1 MKTRVRRVTRGD
13 ISRRVVLLTKHI
25 GTRVVWWPRTESD
38 PEPETTPQGA
48 DRGGTLAQCGI
59 VETLRNYDL
68 PQNILGDLMPINVQ
82 AIYEQ
87 EQEINIRVSLISS
100 NGGHFVFSL
109 CPIEWG
115 ENSSCYIVQ
124 STFNGTSN
132 TRSSRRNSH
141 SGVLRCSSIGIRE
154 G

>member
-1 MKTRVRRVTRGD
+1 
-13 ISRRVVLLTKHI
+13 
-25 GTRVVWWPRTESD
+25 
-38 PEPETTPQGA
+38 
-48 DRGGTLAQCGI
+48 
-59 VETLRNYDL
+59 
-68 PQNILGDLMPINVQ
+68 MPINVQ

-115 ENSSCYIVQ
+115 ENSSCYIIQ

-132 TRSSRRNSH
+132 TVPQGEIPTQECFDAHPLEFVKDNYYDATEDPNYPERIYVP
-141 SGVLRCSSIGIRE
+141 GRC
-154 G
+154 